1 MKRIKKAFSVL
12 FAVSAV
18 MLMSVSVFAMTGSG
32 TESSPYVAT
41 TFNDVK
47 TAFTNGGHVKLGNDI
62 TTDGSTLVIEKDITL
77 ELAGHTL
84 KCTEY
89 KDNYDYNLISLR
101 NGTFTVND
109 STGNGSIVSDGNVY
123 GIYTYGG
130 KFVLNGG
137 TIINN
142 FSDIS
147 AVVCSSETVINGGS
161 IDRLLI
167 IPDGTTVINGGKIG
181 IIDVPSATYDPAAL
195 VFNNGEADKIYFGA
209 LNKNTAIINAI
220 VTGYISIPASNA
232 NFTLYDVIART
243 SDVKIGT
250 SSVNTKTSKIEAG
263 DEPIVISS
271 SRDTIVDEVSVN
283 INAPQAGKTP
293 DMFPVVKQSDAV
305 QPSLSY
311 AVKWYENGN
320 EMNESDVFTLGNSY
334 SVTVPVEAKTNCAFL
349 RVGTR
354 YIVNAAINDNSAAF
368 NNIINELPWAKATIS
383 YDFGPLEKTVIKHI
397 DVTVS
402 EPKADRHPAYTA
414 DVSEGCLLNE
424 DIDYEGVYGG
434 IAWYDLDERKYLTRA
449 DVMAEGHEYQLV
461 AYFKPDQYST
471 FNVETATING
481 KTTDP
486 YGGSQKVYVIATFK
500 IPLYGDVDNDGDI
513 DKADAVLLLK
523 YLNGTEEL
531 SESQL
536 AAAKVTDS
544 TKASPDLRDVVAIL
558 KKL

>member
-1 MKRIKKAFSVL
+1 MKRIKKTFAAL

-18 MLMSVSVFAMTGSG
+18 LLMSTSVFAMTGSG

-62 TTDGSTLVIEKDITL
+62 TTDGSTLVIEKNVTL

-84 KCTEY
+84 KSTEY
-89 KDNYDYNLISLR
+89 KDNYNLISLKS
-101 NGTFTVND
+101 GTFTVND
-109 STGNGSIVSDGNVY
+109 SVGNGSIVSDGNVY
-123 GIYTYGG
+123 SIYTYGG

-137 TIINN
+137 TIINSL
-142 FSDIS
+142 SDIS

-161 IDRLLI
+161 IDTLRI

-195 VFNNGEADKIYFGA
+195 VFNNGEADKIYFGD

-220 VTGYISIPASNA
+220 VTGCISIPASNA

-243 SDVKIGT
+243 SNVKIGT
-250 SSVNTKTSKIEAG
+250 SSVNTETSKIEAG

-283 INAPQAGKTP
+283 INAPQAGKRP
-293 DMFPVVKQSDAV
+293 DMSPVVKQSDAV
-305 QPSLSY
+305 RPSLSY

-354 YIVNAAINDNSAAF
+354 YIVNAAINDNSAEF
-368 NNIINELPWAKATIS
+368 NNIINELPWAKATVS
-383 YDFGPLEKTVIKHI
+383 YNFGTLEKTVIKHI
-397 DVTVS
+397 DVTVR
-402 EPKADRHPAYTA
+402 EPKAGSPPAYTA

-424 DIDYEGVYGG
+424 DMDDEGVYGG
-434 IAWYDLDERKYLTRA
+434 IAWYDLDEGKYLTRA
-449 DVMAEGHEYQLV
+449 DVMAEGHEYQFV

-471 FNVETATING
+471 FNIKTATING
-481 KTTDP
+481 KTTAP
-486 YGGSQKVYVIATFK
+486 YGSSKKVFVIATFK
-500 IPLYGDVDNDGDI
+500 IPLYGDVDDDGDV

-523 YLNGTEEL
+523 YLSGTEEL

-544 TKASPDLRDVVAIL
+544 TKASPDLRDVAAIL